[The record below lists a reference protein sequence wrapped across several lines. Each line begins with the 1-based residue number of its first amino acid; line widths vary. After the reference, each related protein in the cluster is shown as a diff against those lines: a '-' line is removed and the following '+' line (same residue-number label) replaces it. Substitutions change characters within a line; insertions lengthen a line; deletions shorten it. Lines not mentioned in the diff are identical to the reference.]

1 MFEITI
7 SGKAPIYEQLYN
19 GISELISSGRLAA
32 GERLPAVREV
42 AKSLG
47 INPNTVQKAYF
58 LLEQAGLIN
67 SIPAKGSYVADST
80 TALAALKTKALERL
94 GAELSAARRAG
105 VTEPE
110 AQQLL
115 KSIYIQTKEE
125 T

>member
-58 LLEQAGLIN
+58 LLEQSGLIN

-80 TALAALKTKALERL
+80 TALAALKTQALERL
-94 GAELSAARRAG
+94 GAELSAAKRAG
-105 VTEPE
+105 VSEPE

-115 KSIYIQTKEE
+115 KSIYTQTKEE

>member
-32 GERLPAVREV
+32 GEKLPAVREV

-58 LLEQAGLIN
+58 LLEQSGLIN
-67 SIPAKGSYVADST
+67 SIPAKGSYVSDST
-80 TALAALKTKALERL
+80 TALAALKTQALERL

-105 VTEPE
+105 VSEPE

-115 KSIYIQTKEE
+115 NSIYTQTKEE

>member
-80 TALAALKTKALERL
+80 TALAALKTQALERL
-94 GAELSAARRAG
+94 GAELSAAKRAG
-105 VTEPE
+105 VTESE

-115 KSIYIQTKEE
+115 KSIYIATKEE

>member
-80 TALAALKTKALERL
+80 TALAALKTQALERL
-94 GAELSAARRAG
+94 GAELSAAKRAG
-105 VTEPE
+105 VSESE

-115 KSIYIQTKEE
+115 KSIYTQTKEE

>member
-1 MFEITI
+1 MFEISI

-32 GERLPAVREV
+32 GEKLPAVREV

-67 SIPAKGSYVADST
+67 SIPAKGSYVSDST
-80 TALAALKTKALERL
+80 TALAALKTQALERL

-115 KSIYIQTKEE
+115 KSIYTQTKEE